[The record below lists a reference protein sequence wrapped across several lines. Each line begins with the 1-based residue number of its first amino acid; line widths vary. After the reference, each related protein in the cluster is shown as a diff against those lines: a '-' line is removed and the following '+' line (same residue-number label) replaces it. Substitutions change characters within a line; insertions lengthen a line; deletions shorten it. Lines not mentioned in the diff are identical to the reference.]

1 MDKNFNDNKCEY
13 YFEELNELSEFE
25 KIKRNILSK
34 KGLDLKENTSR
45 KRIKTNKIQIKPE

>member
-13 YFEELNELSEFE
+13 YIEELNELSEFE